1 MPKHIFVT
9 GGVVSSLGKGIASA
23 SIAKILE
30 AKGLK
35 VALQK
40 LDPYLNVDPGT
51 MNPFQHG
58 EVYVTDDGA
67 ETDLDLG
74 HYERFTHSILG
85 RENNVT
91 SGQIYHSV
99 IAKERR
105 GDYLGGTVQV
115 VPHITNAIKERIR
128 EVSKNKRY
136 DIVISEIG
144 GTAGDIES
152 LPFLEAARQ
161 FRHEVGR
168 ENSLFIHLTL
178 VPFIKA
184 AGELKTKPTQHS
196 VGTLREI
203 GIQPDILVC
212 RTEKK
217 LNQSIKDKIALFCN
231 VEPESV
237 IEARDVASIYEC
249 PLAFKAEGID
259 KVICQKLKIE
269 YKAGSLHEWKANV
282 VDRALHPK
290 HMVKIAVV
298 GKYIELQDAY
308 KSIYESLKHGGIA
321 NDSGVVIKKINS
333 EKLETARSLEQ
344 LKGVSGVL
352 VPGGFGNRGIEGKLK
367 AIQFAREKK
376 IPFFG
381 ICLGMQCAAI
391 EFSRNVLD
399 MKSAHSTE
407 FNKKTPFPVISL
419 LEEQQ
424 NVKDLG
430 GTMRLGAYPCQVKKD
445 TLAFKAY
452 KAEEISERHRHRYEF
467 NNEYREKFQK
477 AGMKL
482 SGVSPSGKLVEM
494 IELEDHP
501 WFLAVQFHPEFK
513 SKPDRAHPLFREFI
527 RSALAYQETHGTKVS
542 VAEVKASVEEK
553 PSVQESGEVH
563 A

>member
-9 GGVVSSLGKGIASA
+9 GGVVSSLGKGIACA

-35 VALQK
+35 VAIQK

-74 HYERFTHSILG
+74 HYERFTHSTLG
-85 RENNVT
+85 RENNAT
-91 SGQIYHSV
+91 SGQIYHTV

-115 VPHITNAIKERIR
+115 VPHITNEIKERIR
-128 EVSKNKRY
+128 NVGRSKRY
-136 DIVISEIG
+136 DVVISEIG

-178 VPFIKA
+178 VPYIKA

-203 GIQPDILVC
+203 GIQPDILIC

-217 LNQSIKDKIALFCN
+217 IDQAMKDKIALFCN
-231 VEPESV
+231 VEAEAV

-269 YKAGSLHEWKANV
+269 YKAGSLAEWKKNV

-290 HMVKIAVV
+290 HLIKIAVV
-298 GKYIELQDAY
+298 GKYTELQDAY

-321 NDSGVVIKKINS
+321 NDTGVVIKRINS
-333 EKLETARSLEQ
+333 EKLETGRAMEQ

-352 VPGGFGNRGIEGKLK
+352 VPGGFGSRGIEGMLK
-367 AIQFAREKK
+367 AIQYCREKK
-376 IPFFG
+376 VPFFG

-391 EFSRNVLD
+391 EFARNVLE
-399 MKSAHSTE
+399 MKGAHSTE
-407 FNKKTPFPVISL
+407 FNKKTPYPAISL

-424 NVKDLG
+424 NVKDMG
-430 GTMRLGAYPCQVKKD
+430 GTMRLGAYPCVVKKD
-445 TLAFKAY
+445 TLAYKAY

-467 NNEYREKFQK
+467 NNEYRGKFQK

-482 SGVSPSGKLVEM
+482 SGLSPNGKLVEM
-494 IELEDHP
+494 IELEGHP
-501 WFLAVQFHPEFK
+501 WFLGTQAHPEFK
-513 SKPDRAHPLFREFI
+513 SKPDKAHPLFREFV
-527 RSALAYQETHGTKVS
+527 RHALAFQEAHGLKIDAPVKTVLKE
-542 VAEVKASVEEK
+542 EVVT
-553 PSVQESGEVH
+553 QENGEVH